1 MFPLLC
7 TFNILQFKAQS
18 VLPDDGTCDMI
29 FLDSL
34 YRNDKNVLSQS
45 PAGVVEQFLIV
56 ANDSRQ
62 KNLKT
67 KMGLAFDSHSAGYR
81 KMASGSDWTVILKVM
96 WAKYKCS
103 YYGALDGNIRAFDS
117 PDKVE
122 ALWKPLSLLR
132 TELVKIAG
140 ANEDYASVLGV
151 TSTDMDPF
159 MKKVADNAKDVN
171 GPTHFVI
178 VTHTSYSNFGLLP
191 YNKPGAFPCFILP
204 PLVYSHADAY
214 NKSYFS
220 TMLCDLKAGLT
231 NIQFGLG
238 VYDIDADAD
247 MTPCSDGNYTG
258 RYNRLMLL
266 RKLNDFMKSFT
277 SVADCRNIK

>member
-1 MFPLLC
+1 
-7 TFNILQFKAQS
+7 
-18 VLPDDGTCDMI
+18 
-29 FLDSL
+29 
-34 YRNDKNVLSQS
+34 
-45 PAGVVEQFLIV
+45 
-56 ANDSRQ
+56 
-62 KNLKT
+62 
-67 KMGLAFDSHSAGYR
+67 
-81 KMASGSDWTVILKVM
+81 
-96 WAKYKCS
+96 
-103 YYGALDGNIRAFDS
+103 
-117 PDKVE
+117 
-122 ALWKPLSLLR
+122 
-132 TELVKIAG
+132 
-140 ANEDYASVLGV
+140 
-151 TSTDMDPF
+151 MDPF

-178 VTHTSYSNFGLLP
+178 VSHTSYSNFGLLP
-191 YNKPGAFPCFILP
+191 YNKPGAFPCFMLP

-220 TMLCDLKAGLT
+220 TMNDSAAFLQYLSNSTVNVTIPMAVSATLKGRWFTAAAQDARSPTIFGACDSFANVEDKPTYSLCDLKAGLT

-277 SVADCRNIK
+277 SLADCRNIK

>member
-1 MFPLLC
+1 
-7 TFNILQFKAQS
+7 
-18 VLPDDGTCDMI
+18 
-29 FLDSL
+29 
-34 YRNDKNVLSQS
+34 
-45 PAGVVEQFLIV
+45 
-56 ANDSRQ
+56 
-62 KNLKT
+62 
-67 KMGLAFDSHSAGYR
+67 
-81 KMASGSDWTVILKVM
+81 
-96 WAKYKCS
+96 
-103 YYGALDGNIRAFDS
+103 
-117 PDKVE
+117 
-122 ALWKPLSLLR
+122 
-132 TELVKIAG
+132 
-140 ANEDYASVLGV
+140 
-151 TSTDMDPF
+151 MDPF

-178 VTHTSYSNFGLLP
+178 VSHTSYSNFGLLP
-191 YNKPGAFPCFILP
+191 YNKPGAFPCFMLP

-220 TMLCDLKAGLT
+220 TMNDSAAFLQYLSNSTVNVTIPMAVSATLKGRWFTAAAQDARSPTIFGACDSFANVEDKPTYSLCESPGQYKHTSTQQIIYITNKDKVFSFDTENTLRYKLCDLKAGLT

-277 SVADCRNIK
+277 SLADCRNIK

>member
-1 MFPLLC
+1 MSGDVPFVDKLLGITTPATPKVVKPPSAQKPDMFPLLC

-81 KMASGSDWTVILKVM
+81 KMTSGSDWTVILKVM

-122 ALWKPLSLLR
+122 ALWKPLSVSLMSF
-132 TELVKIAG
+132 T
-140 ANEDYASVLGV
+140 YFSVLGLIKV
-151 TSTDMDPF
+151 TINIVFATMSST
-159 MKKVADNAKDVN
+159 
-171 GPTHFVI
+171 T
-178 VTHTSYSNFGLLP
+178 
-191 YNKPGAFPCFILP
+191 
-204 PLVYSHADAY
+204 
-214 NKSYFS
+214 
-220 TMLCDLKAGLT
+220 
-231 NIQFGLG
+231 
-238 VYDIDADAD
+238 
-247 MTPCSDGNYTG
+247 
-258 RYNRLMLL
+258 
-266 RKLNDFMKSFT
+266 
-277 SVADCRNIK
+277 